1 MTEHRELIR
10 DELEQIRQKHGGLL
24 KPEDVVA
31 FARNKRT
38 ALHQEFEWDDE
49 RASAEYRLEQAR
61 KVIRVAVT
69 ILPSP
74 HSDQEP
80 VRAYVSVASD
90 RAQPGGGYR
99 AFADVMTDDAMR
111 AERLARPSGGVGST
125 SGSASW
131 LRSSGPS
138 TRSRPSGSRRSH
150 DRGRRGRAGQGRARQ
165 GMAG

>member
-1 MTEHRELIR
+1 VTEHRELIR
-10 DELEQIRQKHGGLL
+10 DELEQIRQLHGGLL
-24 KPEDVVA
+24 KPEDVVK

-38 ALHQEFEWDDE
+38 ALHQEFEWDDA
-49 RASAEYRLEQAR
+49 RASAEFRLEQAR

-111 AERLARPSGGVGST
+111 AELVNEAIGEAKRWRRKYERLRELAPIF
-125 SGSASW
+125 
-131 LRSSGPS
+131 
-138 TRSRPSGSRRSH
+138 
-150 DRGRRGRAGQGRARQ
+150 RAIDKVEAKREQAV
-165 GMAG
+165 A

>member
-1 MTEHRELIR
+1 VTEHRELIR
-10 DELEQIRQKHGGLL
+10 DELEQIRQLHGGLL
-24 KPEDVVA
+24 KPEDVVK
-31 FARNKRT
+31 FASNERT
-38 ALHQEFEWDDE
+38 ALHQEFEWDDA

-111 AERLARPSGGVGST
+111 AELVNEAIGEAKRWRRKYERLRELAPIF
-125 SGSASW
+125 
-131 LRSSGPS
+131 
-138 TRSRPSGSRRSH
+138 
-150 DRGRRGRAGQGRARQ
+150 RAIDKVEAKREQAV
-165 GMAG
+165 A